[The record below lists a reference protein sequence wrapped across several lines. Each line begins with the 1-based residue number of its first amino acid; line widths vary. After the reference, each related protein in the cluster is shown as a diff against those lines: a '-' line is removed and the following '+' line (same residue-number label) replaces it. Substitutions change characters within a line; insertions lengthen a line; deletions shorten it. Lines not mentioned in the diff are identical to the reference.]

1 MFKYQT
7 IDQKRRLFN
16 LLTGNC
22 HYTNGKLELELK
34 PVFAFLFDLAKMGNG
49 GADRNRTGDL
59 MNAIHALYQ
68 LSYSPVY

>member
-1 MFKYQT
+1 MFKSQT

-34 PVFAFLFDLAKMGNG
+34 PVFAFLFDLAKNG
-49 GADRNRTGDL
+49 KWW
-59 MNAIHALYQ
+59 
-68 LSYSPVY
+68 S